1 MNYRHR
7 FHAGNFA
14 DVLKHALLVRLVR
27 ALQRKEKGILF
38 LDTHAGRGRYDLA
51 AAAAGDSLARR
62 PEWPEG
68 IGRLWPLT
76 AAQIFAGLADYVAL
90 VRECDRQSGNLEGA
104 PRFYPGSPC
113 LLQSLARPVDRVVLC
128 ELHPAECA
136 ALRAGFAALP
146 RVTVQ
151 AEDGYKALRALL
163 PPPERRALVLIDPP
177 FEAADEFA
185 RLAAALA
192 DGLRRFSSGTYA
204 IWYPLTARAK
214 VDAFLA
220 AVRHL
225 APPPT
230 LAVELEI
237 AGADAAIK
245 LKGCGLLVINP
256 PWQFE
261 REAGAIVQALAAL
274 LAQRPGG
281 GGRVDW
287 IVPER

>member
-1 MNYRHR
+1 MNYRHH

-27 ALQRKEKGILF
+27 ALQRKEKGILY

-68 IGRLWPLT
+68 VGRLWARPQEQV
-76 AAQIFAGLADYVAL
+76 AAELAEYLAL
-90 VRECDRQSGNLEGA
+90 VRDFDQRAGNLDGA
-104 PRFYPGSPC
+104 PRFYPGSPA
-113 LLQSLARPVDRVVLC
+113 LVQRLARPVDRLVLC

-136 ALRAGFAALP
+136 ALRAEFAALP
-146 RVTVQ
+146 RVSVQ
-151 AEDGYKALRALL
+151 AEDGYAALRALL

-185 RLAAALA
+185 RLAVALA
-192 DGLRRFSSGTYA
+192 EGLRRFPSGTFTV
-204 IWYPLTARAK
+204 WYPLTARAK
-214 VDAFLA
+214 VDDFLA
-220 AVRHL
+220 AVRNL

-230 LAVELEI
+230 LAVELEV
-237 AGADAAIK
+237 AGAAAAIK

-261 REAGAIVQALAAL
+261 VEAGAIVRALAAL
-274 LAQRPGG
+274 LAQAPGG